1 LQAATAGATVDP
13 EVASRSSTAGTA
25 VLDPLPAPPVV
36 QPPRAP
42 RERSPLG
49 WVTLGFAL
57 AASGIVAMLR
67 ESGALHLSL
76 GQALAVP
83 LTIIGAG
90 LLVGTVVG
98 RARWTVLLGL
108 LLVPVVMAASAFTV
122 PLNGSWGDVNVSR
135 LTQLRSS
142 YVQSGGRLSLDLSRL
157 DVAALPPSIDV
168 RLGAGTVE
176 VILPPHGV
184 RVDATVNVGAI
195 EMGETK
201 GGFDVANSRGDV
213 GATSVVTVHVDVGDV
228 HVWYRQPA
236 VLNAVDTTKATGGA
250 T

>member
-1 LQAATAGATVDP
+1 ALGIHLGSLAWALLLIGGGLALYRPADAPRRLQAGATVAP
-13 EVASRSSTAGTA
+13 GVAPGVASGSSTAGTA
-25 VLDPLPAPPVV
+25 ILDPLPAPPLVH
-36 QPPRAP
+36 PPRAP

-108 LLVPVVMAASAFTV
+108 LLVP
-122 PLNGSWGDVNVSR
+122 
-135 LTQLRSS
+135 
-142 YVQSGGRLSLDLSRL
+142 
-157 DVAALPPSIDV
+157 
-168 RLGAGTVE
+168 
-176 VILPPHGV
+176 
-184 RVDATVNVGAI
+184 
-195 EMGETK
+195 
-201 GGFDVANSRGDV
+201 
-213 GATSVVTVHVDVGDV
+213 
-228 HVWYRQPA
+228 
-236 VLNAVDTTKATGGA
+236 
-250 T
+250 